1 MDTYVM
7 TGTLT
12 DGRTVTLDAPV
23 PLLGGKVRVTVE
35 LLDAAVPKQTLNKW
49 LEDMRSRRA
58 AAGVDPL
65 TDEQIEE
72 WIQDIRSGRG
82 N

>member
-1 MDTYVM
+1 MNAYVM

-12 DGRTVTLDAPV
+12 DGRTVTLDEAL
-23 PLLGGKVRVTVE
+23 PLLGGKVRITVE
-35 LLDAAVPKQTLNKW
+35 TIDAAVPKQTLNEW
-49 LEDMRSRRA
+49 LEGMRSRRA
-58 AAGVDPL
+58 AAGVAPL
-65 TDEQIEE
+65 TDDQIEE